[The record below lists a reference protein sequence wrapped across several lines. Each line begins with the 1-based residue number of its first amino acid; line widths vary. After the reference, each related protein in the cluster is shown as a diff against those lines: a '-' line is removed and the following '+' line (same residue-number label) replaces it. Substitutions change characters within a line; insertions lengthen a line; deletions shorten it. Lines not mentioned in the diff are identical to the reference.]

1 MSGTTYE
8 TADQKIFAL
17 VEKVRDEKFEQ
28 LAAEGLTIHVTWA
41 DRMFKDENGDEGPI
55 EAIYESGHA
64 VMAAIKKTSLRER
77 AKGIS
82 DAELTLC
89 RYSWGKLIPAKQEA
103 LIHQQLSRIELLR
116 DKDAQ
121 VKRDDLDR
129 PKVKIL
135 PYDFIVKGMLKSH
148 EEYQEASIETLTVR
162 LFIERTGQ
170 LALWSKDILGSVN
183 EVTMEVTQR
192 A

>member
-1 MSGTTYE
+1 MSGTKTE
-8 TADQKIFAL
+8 TADQKMFAL
-17 VEKVRDEKFEQ
+17 VEKVRDEKFPQ
-28 LAAEGLTIHVTWA
+28 LTDEGLTIHVTWA
-41 DRMFKDENGDEGPI
+41 DRMYKDENGDEGPI
-55 EAIYESGHA
+55 EAIYEAGHA
-64 VMAAIKKTSLRER
+64 VMARILNTPER
-77 AKGIS
+77 RRAQGIA
-82 DAELTLC
+82 DVELVLC
-89 RYSWGKLIPAKQEA
+89 RYSWGKLIPAKREA
-103 LIHQQLSRIELLR
+103 LIHQQLSRVEFLR

-121 VKRDDLDR
+121 VKRDNMDR
-129 PKVKIL
+129 SKVKIL

-170 LALWSKDILGSVN
+170 LALFSKDILGSVN